1 MTRPSFQ
8 PLTHWLRGL
17 LAVLL
22 VCVLMPALAHHD
34 IEASLPG
41 SRLQGTVDYLVDES
55 GQQQLAD
62 VMAAPRSAYF
72 NSDHAVRASYDQR
85 PYWLKINLQQLDG
98 PGDWLL
104 ALPTTGI
111 QDLQFFGPFDTKG
124 KALAAP
130 VRTGLAHPY
139 SSRPLGSERYVFRV
153 RLPEAGQ
160 YTAYLRLVS
169 QTSQLY
175 ELSAWDPPAYLESR
189 QDKRLFDGLSYGILL
204 ALLVHNLVL
213 ALVFRD
219 RTYGYYVLSCAFA
232 LATVASFNG
241 HAARYLLAQWP
252 TGIEL
257 SYAVAPS
264 LWIIFSVLF
273 GKNFLDLVRQAPWV
287 NRLSWVFL
295 AVGALALMMGL
306 GGQVGVA
313 QRINEGLSSSAIVFF
328 FLASLLV
335 YRRGVTP
342 ALWYLGGQA
351 MLFVAV
357 LAIVLANW
365 GLIDSPFML
374 ANGLQ
379 VGIVMEMLVFAVA
392 LSSRIRLMRARQ
404 VELQVR
410 AGRLARAAE
419 TDPLTGLANRSGLNA
434 RAHELLQQDGT
445 HSLMLLDLD
454 RFKPVN
460 DEFGH
465 QAGDEVLVTVAK
477 RLTAI
482 VRSPD
487 TVARLGGDEFVVLVA
502 DTADPLTLSSLAT
515 RIQAALREPIDFIGG
530 QTQIDSSLGVA
541 CFPADGKTLTEL
553 LVSADQAMYRAK
565 QAGRGTARFFEAQRS

>member
-1 MTRPSFQ
+1 MSRPSPQ
-8 PLTHWLRGL
+8 LLINGLRGL
-17 LAVLL
+17 LALL
-22 VCVLMPALAHHD
+22 LAMLLLPALAHHD
-34 IEASLPG
+34 IEASVPG
-41 SRLQGTVDYLVDES
+41 SRLEGSVHYLIDS
-55 GQQQLAD
+55 GGQRQLAD
-62 VMAAPRSAYF
+62 VVAAPASAYI
-72 NSDHAVRASYDQR
+72 DPGHAVRASYDQR
-85 PYWLKINLQQLDG
+85 PYWLKIELRQAEG
-98 PGDWLL
+98 AGDWLL

-111 QDLQFFGPFDTKG
+111 QDLQFFGPFDASG
-124 KALAAP
+124 KALSAP

-153 RLPEAGQ
+153 RLPDPGQ

-204 ALLVHNLVL
+204 ALLIHNMVL
-213 ALVFRD
+213 TLVFKD

-232 LATVASFNG
+232 LATVTSFNG

-257 SYAVAPS
+257 SYVVAPS

-273 GKNFLDLVRQAPWV
+273 GKNFLDLTRQAPWV
-287 NRLSWVFL
+287 NRLSWAFL
-295 AVGALALMMGL
+295 GVGALGLLLGL
-306 GGQVGVA
+306 GGQVALA
-313 QRINEGLSSSAIVFF
+313 QRINEALSSSAIVFF
-328 FLASLLV
+328 FLASAVV
-335 YRRGVTP
+335 YRRGFKP

-357 LAIVLANW
+357 LMIVLANW
-365 GLIDSPFML
+365 GFINSAFMIS
-374 ANGLQ
+374 NGLQ

-404 VELQVR
+404 VELQVK

-419 TDPLTGLANRSGLNA
+419 TDPLTGLANRTGLNA
-434 RAHELLQQDGT
+434 RANELLNSGGA

-465 QAGDEVLVTVAK
+465 QAGDEVLVTVAQ
-477 RLTAI
+477 RIAAT

-502 DTADPLTLSSLAT
+502 DTADTTTLSSLAT
-515 RIQAALREPIDFIGG
+515 RLQAALRQPIPFTGG
-530 QTQIDSSLGVA
+530 QAQIDSSLGIA
-541 CFPADGKTLTEL
+541 CFPGHAKTLPEL
-553 LVSADQAMYRAK
+553 LVAADQAMYQAK
-565 QAGRGTARFFEAQRS
+565 QAGRGTFFFS